1 MKKILLTTI
10 VSFALLNSAMLNAEE
25 AQPRDNR
32 AVLLIDVKDIS
43 NRSKESVDVSGL
55 ADRLED
61 VLSESGMYRV
71 VTKNSIG
78 RSIKEKE
85 LFEFLSGEKVEEAK
99 LKVPGYRAAMTVL
112 QWSTDTNVSHSSHK
126 KKHHFHRS
134 SKEESTIETR
144 IARVEIMFKVT
155 DLRNHGET
163 VFTDKFLAEVSDRSV
178 TKTKSGRKGKSGTTG
193 KGLRE
198 EDVYLSAAVDK
209 VMVDFCEKLK
219 DIQPFHIIA
228 CSDDGVLT
236 LDVPSSVVKVG
247 DILKVYSL
255 GRAVVSKRTGKT
267 TRSETEVA
275 SIRVTATN
283 EEGST
288 AEFVDI
294 LTADCDWHVVVRRNK
309 Q

>member
-1 MKKILLTTI
+1 MKKVLLTTI
-10 VSFALLNSAMLNAEE
+10 VSFAFLNSAMLNAEE

-43 NRSKESVDVSGL
+43 NRTKEPVDVSGL

-71 VTKNSIG
+71 ITKNSIG

-85 LFEFLSGEKVEEAK
+85 LFEFLGGEKVEESK
-99 LKVPGYRAAMTVL
+99 LKVPGYRAAMTIL
-112 QWSTDTNVSHSSHK
+112 QWSTDTNVSHFSHK
-126 KKHHFHRS
+126 KKHHLHRS
-134 SKEESTIETR
+134 SQVETTVETR

-163 VFTDKFLAEVSDRSV
+163 VFTDKFLAEVSDKSV
-178 TKTKSGRKGKSGTTG
+178 ANVKSGRKGKSGTTG
-193 KGLRE
+193 KGLRK
-198 EDVYLSAAVDK
+198 EDVYLSKAVDK
-209 VMVDFCEKLK
+209 VMEDFCEKLK

-228 CSDDGVLT
+228 CSDDGELT
-236 LDVPSSVVKVG
+236 LDVPSSIVKVG

-255 GRAVVSKRTGKT
+255 GQAVVSKRTGKT

-294 LTADCDWHVVVRRNK
+294 LTAACDWHVVVRRNK